1 MPENLRIT
9 APIPNSD
16 GLRGP
21 NPAAAEPAAVNAAN
35 PARVNRPNAQ
45 EQGQDTGTMDLL
57 LGRDSVFG
65 RFIQQLRQTPMLS
78 ETLGKLLAGT
88 AARAGTAAP
97 ALPKD
102 SPLMLLASGVAVQKE
117 DMLQELVF
125 QQKNSTL
132 FSAPLFQLLDRISER
147 SGDLQLDLRAADFL
161 KAFDGYFSAPHTLSS
176 ILTNLGAIGRQIPA
190 PYAKKLAQL
199 AEKLDTADPASDAN
213 PLLLKKE
220 ILPLLSGY
228 VSKNSDHGKMRETIS
243 LLLHNTSI
251 LNVSSKQNLTEK
263 FERLAEYCSRSL
275 PEPTMKLMRSFY
287 EDAVRPD
294 PGKERSRFSESL
306 ISFLSGNG
314 EETGKDICRSLLLD
328 NSVYMPFTHIYLPAV
343 WQGRFLF
350 SQIWVEKRDDGGS
363 APGEPEGREKKPLSL
378 YLTFDIQDLG
388 YFEARVTLAGKKAD
402 IRLSCPVPLLG
413 RSGEISASLGR
424 ILGRNGLQAGEI
436 RLSSS
441 EQPEIPGII
450 FQKILERKRV
460 VDVTV

>member
-21 NPAAAEPAAVNAAN
+21 NPVAAEPAAVNAAN

-45 EQGQDTGTMDLL
+45 EQGTDAEAMDLL
-57 LGRDSVFG
+57 LGRDSVFS
-65 RFIQQLRQTPMLS
+65 RFIQQLRQTPALS
-78 ETLGKLLAGT
+78 ETLGRLLADT
-88 AARAGTAAP
+88 AARTETAAP
-97 ALPKD
+97 ALPQN
-102 SPLMLLASGVAVQKE
+102 SPLMLLTSGVAGQKE

-132 FSAPLFQLLDRISER
+132 FSAPLFQLLGRISER
-147 SGDLQLDLRAADFL
+147 SGDFQLDLRVADFL

-176 ILTNLGAIGRQIPA
+176 ILTNLGAIEQQIAA
-190 PYAKKLAQL
+190 PYAKKLIQL
-199 AEKLDTADPASDAN
+199 AEKLDTADPASDSN
-213 PLLLKKE
+213 PTLLKKE
-220 ILPLLSGY
+220 ILPLLSEY
-228 VSKNSDHGKMRETIS
+228 VSKSSDHGKMRETLS

-263 FERLAEYCSRSL
+263 FGRLEEYCSRSL

-287 EDAVRPD
+287 EEAVRPG
-294 PGKERSRFSESL
+294 PGKERSRFSEAL
-306 ISFLSGNG
+306 ISFLSGG
-314 EETGKDICRSLLLD
+314 EEAGKDICRSLLLD

-350 SQIWVEKRDDGGS
+350 SQIWIEKRDGENS
-363 APGEPEGREKKPLSL
+363 HEEPEGREKKPLSL

-402 IRLSCPVPLLG
+402 IRLSCPAPLLG
-413 RSGEISASLGR
+413 RSAEIASSLGR
-424 ILGRNGLQAGEI
+424 ILDRDGLKAGEI

-441 EQPEIPGII
+441 EQPEIPGLI
-450 FQKILERKRV
+450 FQKILERKRI